1 MQLFVIHQE
10 AQRGGGEWT
19 ERRELRSQTSGEAP
33 ISSDTTRGVM
43 DGSCASFGGTAV
55 GVEASVGSP
64 AGI

>member
-19 ERRELRSQTSGEAP
+19 EHRELRSQTSGEAL
-33 ISSDTTRGVM
+33 ISSDKMRGVM

-55 GVEASVGSP
+55 GVEASLGSP